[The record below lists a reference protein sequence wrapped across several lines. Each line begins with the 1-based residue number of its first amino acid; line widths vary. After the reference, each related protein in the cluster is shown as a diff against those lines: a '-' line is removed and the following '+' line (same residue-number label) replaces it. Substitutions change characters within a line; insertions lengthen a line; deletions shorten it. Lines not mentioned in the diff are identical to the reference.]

1 MFSTPDASGYS
12 EVLLWKQYDKSL
24 NVSHCAPA
32 RLQNGDRTGLTR
44 GFITTFLMKSGLPIY
59 AAGDEY
65 HGDVSISD
73 EKENRDERLQLFV
86 WGEKDILHSDTKNPA
101 VAAAGTTLLFGVP
114 NIISEQKQTQDL
126 TGYRPRKAHT
136 YDYAQTKGDELLGTN
151 ACVVFRSAEANL
163 NYMEACYE
171 KTGSLDA
178 KAQKYWKAL
187 RTRAGVDDDYAKTI
201 AATDLSKENDLAV
214 YSGSKMVDV
223 TLYNIRRERRCE
235 FIGEGMRWDDL
246 KRWRSWDQL
255 LTKPYI
261 IEGINF
267 WDAAYKDHKDI
278 KDDGTLDANVSPKSD
293 SKYLRPLRRTSINN
307 ELYDGLTWRK
317 AFYLDPIGIEDMSLT
332 ATNPEDIN
340 TTQLYQNPYWPM
352 TAGKALE

>member
-1 MFSTPDASGYS
+1 MPRHKSIGKHSAHAP
-12 EVLLWKQYDKSL
+12 VL
-24 NVSHCAPA
+24 
-32 RLQNGDRTGLTR
+32 T
-44 GFITTFLMKSGLPIY
+44 
-59 AAGDEY
+59 
-65 HGDVSISD
+65 
-73 EKENRDERLQLFV
+73 
-86 WGEKDILHSDTKNPA
+86 
-101 VAAAGTTLLFGVP
+101 
-114 NIISEQKQTQDL
+114 
-126 TGYRPRKAHT
+126 
-136 YDYAQTKGDELLGTN
+136 
-151 ACVVFRSAEANL
+151 
-163 NYMEACYE
+163 
-171 KTGSLDA
+171 
-178 KAQKYWKAL
+178 
-187 RTRAGVDDDYAKTI
+187 DDDCTKTI

-223 TLYNIRRERRCE
+223 TLYNIHRERRCE